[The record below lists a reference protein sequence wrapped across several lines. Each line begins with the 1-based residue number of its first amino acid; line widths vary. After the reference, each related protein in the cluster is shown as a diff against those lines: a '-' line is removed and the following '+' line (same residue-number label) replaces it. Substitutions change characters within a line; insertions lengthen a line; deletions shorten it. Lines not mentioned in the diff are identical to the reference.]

1 MSAVNVTSH
10 VGIIETKHSIPF
22 CFCFAHEYCFHG
34 ATGSV
39 IVDGAMGTLV
49 FQAMKIPKTTILNLG
64 LLDWEFRG
72 LTTRSL
78 LHIAIPQPTL
88 GNC

>member
-1 MSAVNVTSH
+1 MSALNVTSH
-10 VGIIETKHSIPF
+10 VGIIETKHSFPLKI
-22 CFCFAHEYCFHG
+22 FAHEYCFHR

-64 LLDWEFRG
+64 LLDWKFRG

-78 LHIAIPQPTL
+78 HHVAIPQPTL

>member
-10 VGIIETKHSIPF
+10 VGIIETKHSFPLQN
-22 CFCFAHEYCFHG
+22 FAHEYCFHG

-72 LTTRSL
+72 LTTRY
-78 LHIAIPQPTL
+78 LHHVAIPQPTL